1 MRFDKVLGQS
11 DHLNPTFW
19 AIEAFEAFDLKHMH
33 MQPLT
38 STNPLFKIFCPDA
51 SKRLLKAIFF
61 RKHLVKFAGLAF
73 KQKAA
78 LSFNTAVAAEFW
90 TNNMISS
97 NRKTVSG
104 GAGGRGR
111 GITRKL
117 LSYWILSH
125 TKKRRIY
132 LLFTSKSQLCRKEM
146 FITRKEKEMAS
157 LRPFCV

>member
-1 MRFDKVLGQS
+1 MLGQF
-11 DHLNPTFW
+11 DHLNPTLW
-19 AIEAFEAFDLKHMH
+19 AIEAFHLKHMH

-38 STNPLFKIFCPDA
+38 LTSPLFKISCPNA
-51 SKRLLKAIFF
+51 SKKLLKTIFF

-78 LSFNTAVAAEFW
+78 LSFNTAVAVEFW
-90 TNNMISS
+90 TNNIMST

-117 LSYWILSH
+117 LSYWI
-125 TKKRRIY
+125 
-132 LLFTSKSQLCRKEM
+132 
-146 FITRKEKEMAS
+146 
-157 LRPFCV
+157 